1 MEGNKKMKNKN
12 DYAIEVVDKDGKFV
26 SQIDV
31 AESFEEAQDWLKYF
45 VKEKIAGE
53 NEHYRITEIEYENEY
68 EEKIEKGICVIGEY
82 DKIGKEI

>member
-1 MEGNKKMKNKN
+1 MKNKN

-53 NEHYRITEIEYENEY
+53 DEHYRIIEIEYDEEDEY
-68 EEKIEKGICVIGEY
+68 GDKKEIGICVMAEY
-82 DKIGKEI
+82 DKKGKEIN

>member
-1 MEGNKKMKNKN
+1 MKNKN

-53 NEHYRITEIEYENEY
+53 DEHYRIIEIEYDKEDEY
-68 EEKIEKGICVIGEY
+68 GDKKEIGICVMAEY
-82 DKIGKEI
+82 DKKGKEIN